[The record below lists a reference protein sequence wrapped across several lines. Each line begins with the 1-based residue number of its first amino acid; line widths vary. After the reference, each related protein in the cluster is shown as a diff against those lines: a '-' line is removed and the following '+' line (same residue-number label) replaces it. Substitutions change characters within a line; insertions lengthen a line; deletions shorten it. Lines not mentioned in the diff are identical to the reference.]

1 MLFTMK
7 AGKRK
12 ENSHAK
18 NQIYLI
24 AVIEAIL
31 FIAFAFQMVTNPSW
45 TNLAILVVLGIGFVQ
60 LKDMYDK
67 AKQKEDKNL

>member
-1 MLFTMK
+1 MQ
-7 AGKRK
+7 
-12 ENSHAK
+12 K

-24 AVIEAIL
+24 AVIEVIL

>member
-1 MLFTMK
+1 MQ
-7 AGKRK
+7 
-12 ENSHAK
+12 K

-60 LKDMYDK
+60 
-67 AKQKEDKNL
+67 